1 MARSIRYP
9 ASGIRYSV
17 PCIRPILFVYL
28 GINVAFI
35 TGHPKYLKVLLTI
48 LKIAVVVYVLI
59 CVLLYFLQEKLIFFP
74 GKLAKEYQFAF
85 EQPFEERYIKMAD
98 GKSLH
103 GLFFKANNAKRLI
116 FYLHGNA
123 GSLGEWGYLAK
134 TYTDLQYDVFMLD
147 YRGYGKSEGAISS
160 QAQLY
165 RDIQL
170 VYEEMKKAYR
180 EDNIVVLG
188 YSIGSGLATYIAA
201 TNKPKLLILQ
211 APYYSLVDMMRH
223 QYPIVPTFILK
234 YRFETNKYI
243 AACTMPV
250 VLFHGD
256 KDELIYYK
264 SSLKLQALFKPTDTL
279 ITLTGQGHNEITE
292 NPAYQEAIRTLLGNR
307 NL

>member
-1 MARSIRYP
+1 M
-9 ASGIRYSV
+9 
-17 PCIRPILFVYL
+17 
-28 GINVAFI
+28 
-35 TGHPKYLKVLLTI
+35 LLAI
-48 LKIAVVVYVLI
+48 LKIAVIVYVLI

-74 GKLAKEYQFAF
+74 DKLAKEYQFAF
-85 EQPFEERYIKMAD
+85 DQPFEERYIKMDD
-98 GKSLH
+98 GKLLH
-103 GLFFKANNAKRLI
+103 GLLFKANNSKRLV

-147 YRGYGKSEGAISS
+147 YRSYGKSEGAISS

-165 RDIQL
+165 RDIQI
-170 VYEEMKKAYR
+170 VYDDMKKSYR
-180 EDNIVVLG
+180 EDSIVVLG
-188 YSIGSGLATYIAA
+188 YSIGSGLATNIAA

-243 AACTMPV
+243 TACTMPV
-250 VLFHGD
+250 VIFHGD

-264 SSLKLQALFKPTDTL
+264 SSLKLQALLKPTDTL
-279 ITLTGQGHNEITE
+279 ITLKGQGHNEITE
-292 NPAYQEAIRTLLGNR
+292 NPAYQAAIREVLGNS
-307 NL
+307 N